1 MASDHQSQH
10 APRGKDAGPKGPGPT
25 DATAKSPGTS
35 GKRDKVPGALARPA
49 EALPSAL
56 GTPHVKPH
64 KYVGVAQPLIDGVDK
79 VTGRAK
85 YSADLPFPDAL
96 VGRILRS
103 PHAHANIKRLDAS
116 KALALPGVRAVV
128 TGEDSDVPF
137 GILPIAKDEYALARG
152 KVRYKCEEVAAVAA
166 VDAWTAEQALALIEV
181 EYELL
186 PSYSDPYEAMA
197 EGAAQIH
204 AHRPRNIEREVDH
217 EFGDVDAA
225 FARCDALVEESFFAP
240 EVTHA
245 QMEPHAAVAQWDE
258 FDGRLTVWCST
269 QVPYYVHLSL
279 AAVMKLDMSRIRVVK
294 PFVGGGFGCKT
305 EAQSYELICGLLA
318 RKAKG
323 TVKVVLSREE
333 VFFAHRGR
341 PATWTRLKLGATRD
355 GKLQAVH
362 AEVVQRGGAY
372 GGYGVVTILYAGALL
387 NAIYFIPNVR
397 YKGYRV
403 LTNTPANGAMRGH
416 GTVDVR
422 FAFESALDI
431 LAKKLGMNPVAL
443 RKANLLGAPLLTVN
457 DLFVNSYGYPEC
469 IDKAL
474 AASGYMDKQGKLPF
488 GKGIGFGGSHYVSG
502 AAKPVNRSNM
512 PHATVTLKLDTDG
525 GITLF
530 TGAADIGQGSSTV
543 MMQIA
548 AEAIGVG
555 PERFRVVAADSA
567 VTPKDNGSY
576 SSRVTLYVG
585 NATLDAATKLRTILF
600 AAAAGALH
608 VFPNDMEL
616 VDEEFRVIAQPDKK
630 LSFNEVVE
638 LALEYQGTLIT
649 KGTYATPKITQGGN
663 AYRGAGVGAGP
674 AFSYSAQVVEV
685 DVDVNTGKIN
695 IEKVT
700 VAHDCGFALNRLAVE
715 GQIEGSVWMGMA
727 QGRQE
732 ETQYE
737 NGLPLAPNL
746 LDYRFPTIQESPDI
760 HTIIVE
766 SNESG
771 GPYGAKEAGEGSL
784 AGFLPALA
792 NAIEDAIG
800 IRIKNLPL
808 SPENVYAAIQ
818 QAKKAR
824 KAAQATAPMPLAGG
838 GD

>member
-1 MASDHQSQH
+1 MATTPQSPLH
-10 APRGKDAGPKGPGPT
+10 PRGKGPV
-25 DATAKSPGTS
+25 DATRKSVGST
-35 GKRDKVPGALARPA
+35 GKADKAPGAQARPA
-49 EALPSAL
+49 APLPPAVAVVPKSA
-56 GTPHVKPH
+56 H
-64 KYVGVAQPLIDGVDK
+64 KYVGVAQPLIDGPDK
-79 VTGRAK
+79 VTGRGK
-85 YSADLPFPDAL
+85 YSADLHFPDAL

-103 PHAHANIKRLDAS
+103 PHAHALIKRIDVS
-116 KALALPGVRAVV
+116 KALALPGVKAVV
-128 TGEDSDVPF
+128 TGADSDVPF
-137 GILPIAKDEYALARG
+137 GVLPVAKDEYALARE
-152 KVRYKCEEVAAVAA
+152 KVRYKGEEVAAVAA
-166 VDAWTAEQALALIEV
+166 VDGWTAERALDLIEV
-181 EYELL
+181 EYEAL
-186 PSYSDPYEAMA
+186 PSYTDPYEAMA

-217 EFGDVDAA
+217 EFGDVEAA
-225 FARCDALVEESFFAP
+225 FARCDAIVEESFHAP

-245 QMEPHAAVAQWDE
+245 QMEPHAAVAQWDDC
-258 FDGRLTVWCST
+258 DGRLTLWCST

-279 AAVMKLDMSRIRVVK
+279 AAVMNLDMSRIRVVK
-294 PFVGGGFGCKT
+294 PMVGGGFGCKT
-305 EAQSYELICGLLA
+305 EAQSYELICALLA
-318 RKAKG
+318 RKAKS
-323 TVKVVLSREE
+323 TVKLVLSREE

-355 GKLQAVH
+355 GKLQAVS

-387 NAIYFIPNVR
+387 NAIYHIPNVR
-397 YKGYRV
+397 YKGLRV

-431 LAKKLGMNPVAL
+431 LANKLGMNPVRL
-443 RKANLLGAPLLTVN
+443 RQANLLAAPQLTLN

-469 IDKAL
+469 IDKVL
-474 AASGYMDKQGKLPF
+474 AASGYLDKRGKLPF
-488 GKGIGFGGSHYVSG
+488 GKGVGFAGSHYVSG
-502 AAKPVNRSNM
+502 SAKPVNRSNM
-512 PHATVTLKLDTDG
+512 PHAVVTLKLDTDG
-525 GITLF
+525 GFTLF

-548 AEAIGVG
+548 AETIGVG

-567 VTPKDNGSY
+567 LTPKDNGSY

-585 NATLDAATKLRTILF
+585 NATLDAAAKMRTVLF
-600 AAAAGALH
+600 DAAARGLH
-608 VFPNDMEL
+608 VFPVDLEL
-616 VDEEFRVIAQPDKK
+616 AGEQFRIAAEPDKK
-630 LSFNEVVE
+630 LEFAEVVD
-638 LALEYQGTLIT
+638 LALEYQGMIVT
-649 KGTYATPKITQGGN
+649 KGTYATPKITHGGK
-663 AYRGAGVGAGP
+663 AYRGAGIGAGP

-685 DVDVNTGKIN
+685 DVDVATGKIG

-746 LDYRFPTIQESPDI
+746 LDYRFPTMLESPDI
-760 HTIIVE
+760 ETIIVE

-784 AGFLPALA
+784 GAFLPALA

-800 IRIKNLPL
+800 VRIKDLPL

-818 QAKKAR
+818 AAKKAR
-824 KAAQATAPMPLAGG
+824 QSPQPVPLARGA
-838 GD
+838 D